1 MSAGEEQ
8 AVEPEAAEAE
18 PAGESRQMSE
28 RTARIILVVV
38 ACGAMWGLVA
48 AFPWVAYVVVGVL
61 GTLGCQ
67 KVTSWISR
75 RQGNGEAQDEAT
87 DGGEEESETL
97 AETMHRLANPHVFL
111 AELATARGLSKEAMR
126 EVLEALHIRVRRAVR
141 NGEDTGVGVHKADL
155 PPLPQPL
162 SQDPVDGVDQGQ
174 PTNQQGL
181 TVEELG
187 LAGRLVKD
195 GSETARRHRVE

>member
-8 AVEPEAAEAE
+8 AQEPEAVEAE
-18 PAGESRQMSE
+18 PAGEPRQMSE

-61 GTLGCQ
+61 GTLGWQ
-67 KVTSWISR
+67 KVTSWIGR
-75 RQGNGEAQDEAT
+75 RRET
-87 DGGEEESETL
+87 DGEPE
-97 AETMHRLANPHVFL
+97 AEQREPVTALDIIEALHAVAAPHVFL
-111 AELATARGLSKEAMR
+111 ADLAAELDVSKEDAR
-126 EVLEALHIRVRRAVR
+126 ALVENLGMRVRRAVR
-141 NGEDTGVGVHKADL
+141 NGDDTGVGVHKTDL
-155 PPLPQPL
+155 PPLPRL
-162 SQDPVDGVDQGQ
+162 SSEDPVDGVDQGQ
-174 PTNQQGL
+174 PTNQHAV

-195 GSETARRHRVE
+195 GSEAARHHRAR

>member
-1 MSAGEEQ
+1 MSAGEQQ
-8 AVEPEAAEAE
+8 AEESEAAEAE

-48 AFPWVAYVVVGVL
+48 AFPWVAYVVLGVL
-61 GTLGCQ
+61 GRLGWQ
-67 KVTSWISR
+67 KVAGWIGR
-75 RQGNGEAQDEAT
+75 RRKTNGEPEPEQCEPITALDIIEA
-87 DGGEEESETL
+87 L
-97 AETMHRLANPHVFL
+97 HAVAAPHVFL
-111 AELATARGLSKEAMR
+111 ADLAAELGVSKEDAR
-126 EVLEALHIRVRRAVR
+126 ALVENLGMRVRRAVR
-141 NGEDTGVGVHKADL
+141 NGEGTGVGVHKDDL
-155 PPLPQPL
+155 PPLPRLSSEPL
-162 SQDPVDGVDQGQ
+162 VDRVDQGQ

-195 GSETARRHRVE
+195 GSETARRHRVQ